1 MPQRHGSTISVIT
14 PVNNTVTTQSPNRQY
29 LAAIAARVFALQRIC
44 FGKKLQ
50 ILSVTTH
57 HSFIIVMG
65 GDDAFN
71 LGLKS
76 VLTSG
81 EMKRRIQRIDY
92 LEFTQES
99 RLNLITLS
107 SRVLLTVLPYFV
119 QTLLTDA
126 PSFHVQ
132 IIIKIEI
139 IFHESFLP
147 ILDVFQPRS
156 LITFAISNGSLVKVI
171 TEGFSA
177 S

>member
-71 LGLKS
+71 LGLLTLKS
-76 VLTSG
+76 VLTSWG
-81 EMKRRIQRIDY
+81 NE
-92 LEFTQES
+92 
-99 RLNLITLS
+99 
-107 SRVLLTVLPYFV
+107 
-119 QTLLTDA
+119 
-126 PSFHVQ
+126 
-132 IIIKIEI
+132 
-139 IFHESFLP
+139 
-147 ILDVFQPRS
+147 
-156 LITFAISNGSLVKVI
+156 
-171 TEGFSA
+171 TENSKN
-177 S
+177 